1 MHQAITA
8 EKSPPLVSSLRSLFP
23 TLRSQCSQ
31 NIYSF
36 QLSWDSSTYYRG
48 VQPSGQFCKKSFYL
62 FPHSKAF
69 LRGLRQNVHKIFTIS
84 GFCEIPPLT
93 TEVFNPPDSFAKSPS
108 TCFLTQKRFF
118 RVCNKTFKKYLHIPD
133 LCALSQK
140 AFNSP
145 SKGSALKPLLPV
157 SSLKGRFSPSR
168 RKKFTKYLHFYPP
181 QQRNVALLPFVK
193 GKKTRNWIG
202 AF

>member
-1 MHQAITA
+1 MLRFRPRISADRLRSHCVLA
-8 EKSPPLVSSLRSLFP
+8 KSGLSYSSRQVIQLSRFNRPTGPPLVSSLGSLFP

-93 TEVFNPPDSFAKSPS
+93 TEAFNPPDSFAKSPS
-108 TCFLTQKRFF
+108 TCFLTQRSFF
-118 RVCNKTFKKYLHIPD
+118 AP
-133 LCALSQK
+133 
-140 AFNSP
+140 
-145 SKGSALKPLLPV
+145 
-157 SSLKGRFSPSR
+157 R
-168 RKKFTKYLHFYPP
+168 RKKFTKYLH
-181 QQRNVALLPFVK
+181 L
-193 GKKTRNWIG
+193 
-202 AF
+202 